1 VIGWLARL
9 LRHHPDL
16 VSSDW
21 LRDLQRREREE
32 FHGPRMQW
40 PVKKIMNDSALWN
53 REKLRKRA

>member
-1 VIGWLARL
+1 MIGWLARL
-9 LRHHPDL
+9 LRPNSDL
-16 VSSDW
+16 VSETW
-21 LRDLQRREREE
+21 LKEFQQREREE